1 MNQNEVLD
9 WLAQARIRPGAE
21 VDAMRTVGLS
31 PNANQWRQFL
41 DQLMLYLGVIF
52 AGAALIFFLAY
63 NWQELGRY
71 AKFALAESAIVLSLL
86 ACWYF
91 DLQKLPGRASLLLA
105 TLFVGALLA
114 LVGQTYQT
122 GADTYELFTAWALA
136 SLAWVVLARLA
147 ALWLFGI
154 GLLNLAVMLYFSTF
168 GGLWGFFYN
177 QHDQVWALFLLNT
190 GAFALWEIAAYSGL
204 QYLRERWAVRI
215 LATASGVLLNY
226 LILEAIFDS
235 GSNRNAVAF
244 GNASA
249 FFAYLVWMGLAYAV
263 YRQVIKDLFVLAGGV
278 LSLVIV
284 LNAMIAKNLLQ
295 GSDAGGFLLTG
306 VLIIAS
312 SAAGGLWLKKMAKEM
327 QA

>member
-63 NWQELGRY
+63 NWQEMGRY

-136 SLAWVVLARLA
+136 SVAWVVLARLA
-147 ALWLFGI
+147 ALWLFWL

-168 GGLWGFFYN
+168 GGLWGFFYSR
-177 QHDQVWALFLLNT
+177 HDQVWALFLFNN
-190 GAFALWEIAAYSGL
+190 GAFVLWEIAAYCGV

-215 LATASGVLLNY
+215 LATVSGVMLNY
-226 LILEAIFDS
+226 LVLEAIFDS
-235 GSNRNAVAF
+235 GNNAVTF

-249 FFAYLVWMGLAYAV
+249 FSAYFVWMGLAYAL

-284 LNAMIAKNLLQ
+284 LNAMIAKNLLPHNEA
-295 GSDAGGFLLTG
+295 SGFLLTG

>member
-1 MNQNEVLD
+1 MNKNEVLD

-21 VDAMRTVGLS
+21 VEAMRAAGLTPS
-31 PNANQWRQFL
+31 AYQWRQFL
-41 DQLMLYLGVIF
+41 DQMMLYLGVIF
-52 AGAALIFFLAY
+52 SGTALIFFLAY
-63 NWQELGRY
+63 NWQEMGRY

-91 DLQKLPGRASLLLA
+91 DLQKLPGKASLLLA
-105 TLFVGALLA
+105 TIFIGALLA

-122 GADTYELFTAWALA
+122 GADTYELFTAWAIA
-136 SLAWVVLARLA
+136 SIVWVALARLG
-147 ALWLFGI
+147 ALWLFWI
-154 GLLNLAVMLYFSTF
+154 ALLNLAAVLYFSTF
-168 GGLWGFFYN
+168 GGFWGFFHN
-177 QHDQVWALFLLNT
+177 KHDQVWALFLLNT
-190 GAFALWEIAAYSGL
+190 SAFVIWEAAAYYGL
-204 QYLRERWAVRI
+204 QYLRERWSVRI

-235 GSNRNAVAF
+235 NSNRVDF

-249 FFAYLVWMGLAYAV
+249 FSAYFIWMSLAYAV
-263 YRQVIKDLFVLAGGV
+263 YRQFVKDLFVLTGGV

-284 LNAMIAKNLLQ
+284 LNAAIAKNLLHH
-295 GSDAGGFLLTG
+295 SEAGGFLLIG

-312 SAAGGLWLKKMAKEM
+312 SAVGGLWLKKMAKEM